1 MRKILVCICALLFGT
16 MSSCDKWL
24 TLSPEDGLTDEEYWK
39 SKEQLEA
46 SVMGCYAS
54 LLGGSSMPLA
64 KYLFLWGELRGGM
77 VTGAID
83 PSSDEE
89 LSALSNIKRDE
100 INIMR
105 TDIASTNVI
114 TNWEAVYKTINNCN
128 VVIANAQTVL
138 DNDRTITQAQLNGFL
153 GEARGLRGL
162 MYFYLL
168 RTFGEVPI
176 KLNPTSKD
184 ADITPIAKSA
194 VQEVYTQIVE
204 DVTYAAE
211 NCVVQYPSI
220 VEEKGRISKFTAHAI
235 LADVYLWGED
245 YQKCIDACD
254 VLISSGKY
262 QLFPA
267 GSDPADWYTRV
278 FYNGN
283 SVESVFELQ
292 FYEGKLNPFFDMF
305 ASGSKEMQAA
315 EWIVTG
321 GLFGQDVVN
330 NTQDIRGSGTS
341 ILEANGSINKFTG
354 NRTNANSYSHWFIY
368 RYSDV
373 LMMKAE
379 ALTWLRPGDTEN
391 GQLAL
396 NIIKDIRLRRGA
408 LTVVGNDIV
417 DDPQLND
424 PQKLSDYIINER
436 SREFAFE
443 GKRWFDLLRSAK
455 RNNYQNEEMLM
466 DVVAEAAPPSKQQI
480 VINKYRD
487 KRSHYL
493 PIYYYEIQTNT
504 SLVQNP
510 FYQ

>member
-1 MRKILVCICALLFGT
+1 MRKILVCILVLLCGT
-16 MSSCDKWL
+16 MNSCNKWL

-46 SVMGCYAS
+46 TVMGCYAS
-54 LLGGSSMPLA
+54 MLGGSSIPLA

-77 VTGAID
+77 VVGAVD
-83 PSSDEE
+83 PSSDDE

-105 TDIASTNVI
+105 SDIASTNII

-128 VVIANAQTVL
+128 VVIANAEKVL
-138 DNDRTITQAQLNGFL
+138 DNDKTITRDQLSAFI

-168 RTFGEVPI
+168 RTFGEVPL

-184 ADITPIAKSA
+184 ADITPIEKSSI
-194 VQEVYTQIVE
+194 QDVYKQILE
-204 DVTYAAE
+204 DVSYAAE
-211 NCVVQYPSI
+211 SCVSQYSSI

-235 LADVYLWGED
+235 LADVYLWGEE
-245 YQKCIDACD
+245 YEKCIDACE
-254 VLISSGKY
+254 VVINSGKY

-267 GSDPADWYTRV
+267 GTDPQDWYTRV

-283 SVESVFELQ
+283 SVEAIFELQ
-292 FYEGKLNPFFDMF
+292 FYDGKLNPFFDMF

-315 EWIVTG
+315 EWIING
-321 GLFGQDVVN
+321 GLFGFDAIN
-330 NTQDIRGSGTS
+330 NIQDIRGSGTS
-341 ILEANGSINKFTG
+341 MLEANGSISKFTA
-354 NRTNANSYSHWFIY
+354 NRTNATSYAHWFVY

-373 LMMKAE
+373 LMMQAE
-379 ALTWLRPGDTEN
+379 ALAWLQPGNAAN
-391 GQLAL
+391 GQAAL
-396 NIIKDIRLRRGA
+396 DIIHNIRIRRGA
-408 LTVVGNDIV
+408 LPVVGDNMV
-417 DDPQLND
+417 DDPPLD
-424 PQKLSDYIINER
+424 DAQKLSDYIIGER
-436 SREFAFE
+436 AREFAFE
-443 GKRWFDLLRSAK
+443 GKRWYDLLRNAK
-455 RNNYQNEEMLM
+455 RNNYQNDELLM
-466 DVVAEAAPPSKQQI
+466 NVVAEAAPPSKQQT

-493 PIYYYEIQTNT
+493 PIYYYEIQTNKK
-504 SLVQNP
+504 LIQNP